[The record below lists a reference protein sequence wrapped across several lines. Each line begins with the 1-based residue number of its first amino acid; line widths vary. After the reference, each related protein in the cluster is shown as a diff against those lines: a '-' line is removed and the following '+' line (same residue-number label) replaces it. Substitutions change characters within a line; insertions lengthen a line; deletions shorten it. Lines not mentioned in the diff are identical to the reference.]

1 MNSMRQEQTKQGIGH
16 ILPRSSGK
24 LTMPREEFA
33 LHGMND
39 TVTLTHRNVCKDGF
53 TIIDEADAGS
63 SVPALVIGR
72 LLTPYR
78 HPSLSRSA
86 RPLGCSGS
94 CQEGTSCK

>member
-1 MNSMRQEQTKQGIGH
+1 MRQEQTKQGTGNI
-16 ILPRSSGK
+16 IPRSSRN
-24 LTMPREEFA
+24 LTLPREEFA

-63 SVPALVIGR
+63 SVPALVIGH

-78 HPSLSRSA
+78 HPSLSGSA
-86 RPLGCSGS
+86 RALGCSGS
-94 CQEGTSCK
+94 CQEGTSCE